1 MAQKTIELGTAPDGM
16 DGDDARTAFQKTNDN
31 FTELYQGVGGAQ
43 PESPKLSAIAASVW
57 AANTVMVATGAETL
71 SVLTYAQFK
80 TALALNNVDNTSDAN
95 KPISSA
101 TQTALSDK
109 QNAHANLTGLASV
122 AAGASQMPIFASVSG
137 AMSTTFAGAAG
148 RQGLASATW
157 DDFRTLL
164 EVTRPLSLTTKE
176 SGSFDDFVSMGWAPQ
191 IYRDSALTN
200 SPGNLLAAAQRPSY
214 WYLHNTMY
222 ATSSGSIVQVAY
234 PYSISA
240 ADKGSICW
248 RHRYSG
254 IWGVW
259 QRALTQQDQVS
270 GTYDG
275 TSGRIVTTGTASGDG
290 WMGLGAT
297 STPAVANLNTI
308 VNTSFYTFNETA
320 VGRPDL
326 FGYGNVLTIIR
337 ASGEATQIAYS
348 VVSPNSMFR
357 RKLNNIWSAWT
368 DATPIG
374 IGQSWQDMTP
384 QRAAGVNYVN
394 STGRPIQVSVVA
406 QAGQV
411 GNYFVLYV
419 NGVPAAYSGS
429 GFSTGAII
437 ACQPVIVPPDATYS
451 LATSSGVAMVGPSWK
466 ELR

>member
-43 PESPKLSAIAASVW
+43 PASPKLSAIAASVW
-57 AANTVMVATGAETL
+57 AANQLLIATGANTVGTL
-71 SVLTYAQFK
+71 ATGVTGRALVAANNAAEGRSAIAAQ
-80 TALALNNVDNTSDAN
+80 AL
-95 KPISSA
+95 
-101 TQTALSDK
+101 
-109 QNAHANLTGLASV
+109 HANLTGLSSIPSALNRV
-122 AAGASQMPIFASVSG
+122 PFFTSG
-137 AMSTTFAGAAG
+137 AGEMGYFDSTVFTREFMGMVDTTAARAKLALGTVATLNVTTSSTDSTSGRVLKIGDFGIGAF
-148 RQGLASATW
+148 L
-157 DDFRTLL
+157 
-164 EVTRPLSLTTKE
+164 
-176 SGSFDDFVSMGWAPQ
+176 PQ
-191 IYRDSALTN
+191 ISEANINTQRACGNYFVLSNSSGLLPVASNGYLIIESYDSNFSKQIYTHVLDGRTWVRLSTSGTWSSWQRILTN
-200 SPGNLLAAAQRPSY
+200 
-214 WYLHNTMY
+214 TDM
-222 ATSSGSIVQVAY
+222 
-234 PYSISA
+234 
-240 ADKGSICW
+240 
-248 RHRYSG
+248 
-254 IWGVW
+254 
-259 QRALTQQDQVS
+259 VS

-275 TSGRIVTTGTASGDG
+275 TVGRIVTTGTASGDG

-384 QRAAGVNYVN
+384 SRVAGTNYVN
-394 STGRPIQVSVVA
+394 TTGRPIQVSIAA

-419 NGVPAAYSGS
+419 NGIPAAYSGA

-437 ACQPVIVPPDATYS
+437 ATQPVIIPPDATYS

>member
-43 PESPKLSAIAASVW
+43 PANPKLSAIAASVW
-57 AANTVMVATGAETL
+57 AANQLLIATGVDTIG
-71 SVLTYAQFK
+71 
-80 TALALNNVDNTSDAN
+80 ALATGTAGRALVAAE
-95 KPISSA
+95 SA
-101 TQTALSDK
+101 AQGRSAIAAQLSHVNLTALSAIVSDVDRLPIFT
-109 QNAHANLTGLASV
+109 NN
-122 AAGASQMPIFASVSG
+122 AGAM
-137 AMSTTFAGAAG
+137 TFLQAGAAG
-148 RQGLASATW
+148 KQLVGTTTLDSV
-157 DDFRTLL
+157 RTLI
-164 EVTRPLSLTTKE
+164 EVTRPLCTT
-176 SGSFDDFVSMGWAPQ
+176 VSETRNFNTILAQGWWPELVANSAP
-191 IYRDSALTN
+191 N
-200 SPGNLLAAAQRPSY
+200 SPNSAFGLSSTNPAAPY
-214 WYLHNTMY
+214 WYVHNNIYNNSDTHILQ
-222 ATSSGSIVQVAY
+222 TAY
-234 PYSISA
+234 PYATDDTNRA
-240 ADKGSICW
+240 APVW
-248 RHRYSG
+248 RIRYG
-254 IWGVW
+254 GVW
-259 QRALTQQDQVS
+259 GNWRRALTMGDVVA
-270 GTYDG
+270 GTYDATVG
-275 TSGRIVTTGTASGDG
+275 KLVTTGTASGDG

-308 VNTSFYTFNETA
+308 TSTSFYTFNETA

-337 ASGEATQIAYS
+337 AANEATQIAYS
-348 VVSPNSMFR
+348 VVSPNTMTR
-357 RKLNNIWSAWT
+357 RKLNSIWSAWT

-394 STGRPIQVSVVA
+394 STGRPIQVSVAA